1 MVSLCLVQG
10 HCHNYFVVK
19 KQTGKMC
26 VSDHTW
32 LSANVGGDVRESQ
45 SSPDSVR
52 EAPTHRSTSPVIIR
66 NLPGPS
72 TVIGDQGNSG
82 TNPLTGQRQRRR
94 GVSGPP
100 TGRNPLS
107 VPWFVISF
115 LHLEIYDTQEAMENF
130 VFPDEIKTK
139 LMTKCMN
146 WYEFS
151 YFDWNSAKK
160 LQKVIFIFTEQTG
173 KQAFMFWTTTRRE
186 MHQSKKA
193 QHMDLLTSTY

>member
-1 MVSLCLVQG
+1 MKPKKIWDSIMVSLCLVQG
-10 HCHNYFVVK
+10 NCHNYFVVK

-32 LSANVGGDVRESQ
+32 LSAFVGGDVRESQ
-45 SSPDSVR
+45 SSPDGVR
-52 EAPTHRSTSPVIIR
+52 EAPSHRSTSPVIIR

-115 LHLEIYDTQEAMENF
+115 LHLEIYDTYSLPKTEETSNYVHNLWRHF
-130 VFPDEIKTK
+130 CGTVFYFTPFYTK
-139 LMTKCMN
+139 
-146 WYEFS
+146 
-151 YFDWNSAKK
+151 
-160 LQKVIFIFTEQTG
+160 
-173 KQAFMFWTTTRRE
+173 
-186 MHQSKKA
+186 SK
-193 QHMDLLTSTY
+193 S